1 MGTVHG
7 RYGEL
12 LIPHEEVERP
22 SCNPRPMTSGRPR
35 HGVAGERRQWRP
47 TAAAIGQLLND
58 AFGPAEVV
66 GWRVLEPWS
75 VLRAERVPGPPS
87 TVIVK
92 WLRDHPGGFRTDP
105 IQQLTEY
112 VALQFLSDLGLHLGP
127 RVLAADLPASV
138 LVLEDLAPR
147 APLAALLASHP
158 HSPAAAAGLVEFAAA
173 TGCLHAATAGQDER
187 YYQRRLQH
195 GPVDPVVERR
205 RFLTPWPD
213 VGALA
218 DSLDVALTM
227 GVEGDIAHVIQELIE
242 PGPFLAFSNGD
253 AGVNNFLL
261 ADGARGK
268 LIDYEFAG
276 FQHALCDIACLY
288 VPGPMWITVA
298 DPSTDATEDA
308 YRAALSEAIPEVTDD
323 RRYGMGVSS
332 AALGYALVRLA
343 RLDRLDG
350 RPPGDHSRL
359 QMVATLEAAAAT
371 AARFG
376 VHPHLAS
383 WARHTADR
391 LRRRWPDTD
400 IDLTTMPSYAP
411 RH

>member
-1 MGTVHG
+1 
-7 RYGEL
+7 
-12 LIPHEEVERP
+12 
-22 SCNPRPMTSGRPR
+22 
-35 HGVAGERRQWRP
+35 
-47 TAAAIGQLLND
+47 
-58 AFGPAEVV
+58 
-66 GWRVLEPWS
+66 VLEPWS
-75 VLRAERVPGPPS
+75 VLRAQRVPGPPS

-92 WLRDHPGGFRTDP
+92 WLRDDPRGFRTDP
-105 IQQLTEY
+105 AQQLTEC
-112 VALQFLSDLGLHLGP
+112 VALQFLSDLGLHLSP
-127 RVLAADLPASV
+127 RLLAADLPASV

-147 APLAALLASHP
+147 VPLAALLASHP
-158 HSPAAAAGLVEFAAA
+158 HDPAVAANLVEFAAA

-187 YYQRRLQH
+187 YYQRRIRH
-195 GPVDPVVERR
+195 GPVDPLAERR
-205 RFLTPWPD
+205 RFFTPWPD
-213 VGALA
+213 VHALA
-218 DSLDVALTM
+218 DTLDVALTV
-227 GVEGDIAHVIQELIE
+227 GVEGDVARAVQELTE

-261 ADGARGK
+261 ADGADGK

-276 FQHALCDIACLY
+276 FRHALSDIACLY
-288 VPGPMWITVA
+288 IPGPMWITVA

-308 YRAALSEAIPEVTDD
+308 YRAAVSDSIPEVADD

-332 AALGYALVRLA
+332 AALTYALFRLA
-343 RLDRLDG
+343 RLDLLDG

-376 VHPHLAS
+376 VHPHLAG

-391 LRRRWPDTD
+391 LRHRWPDTD
-400 IDLTTMPSYAP
+400 VDFACMPAYAP